1 MNKFDLFVF
10 GFVVM
15 IIAAMIVVVRR
26 VDKEIRGQDMEKMA
40 KLISD
45 VEKLNKGFFC
55 EIIEC
60 DFKKYD
66 RSITHSF
73 DNFGFRG
80 FFLFV

>member
-45 VEKLNKGFFC
+45 VEKLNK
-55 EIIEC
+55 
-60 DFKKYD
+60 
-66 RSITHSF
+66 
-73 DNFGFRG
+73 
-80 FFLFV
+80 